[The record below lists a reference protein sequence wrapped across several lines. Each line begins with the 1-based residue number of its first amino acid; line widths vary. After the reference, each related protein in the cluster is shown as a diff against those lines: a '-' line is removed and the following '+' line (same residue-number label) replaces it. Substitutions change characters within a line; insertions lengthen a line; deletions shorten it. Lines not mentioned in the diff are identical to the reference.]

1 MGVSIMENFR
11 AHSVLL
17 LVFFLVV
24 LGVITWKLTT
34 SDWQTGEGFLDA
46 GLAEI
51 RTQVLASEYKHKS
64 PETCSTGLC
73 PLSTASSGGS
83 SGVAPCF
90 LGLKDQTPGQK
101 PLPELAPVPPRQF
114 PKCLRCEDIINRGIS
129 IIPANGAFVLGHYLA
144 KKKDNNSVVII
155 PELVANSAVRRAT
168 DGHFQLLLGLADP
181 IRGVSIYHPETDQVI
196 ARDAEGR
203 AALAPI
209 NNFTGELA
217 PAATFELVDGPTN
230 YSTVAFKCKPIGRE
244 LSTEAKYLGF
254 VQGATPGGHPL
265 MVLSNISSLPSGA
278 TYEFDLV
285 DIESGIPVIM
295 NKHSGKNCQH
305 PIIEGFWDGIASNS
319 DTDSNFE
326 TRDKRKVRS
335 LSLAG
340 ELGQL
345 DLHQLETN
353 GSANSQEPLETNGSA
368 NSQEIT
374 GIQQEIQG
382 IKPANLAQLMN
393 GLPPMPENVK
403 ELALTLNAAE
413 LSTMMDRPFATEPF
427 ADTTT
432 NPSVNSV
439 GMLPITLDELGRVP
453 DSPFKPAAG
462 LAFNNSLNV
471 QNQVYK
477 DQLTDKVFQKM
488 NAAKLSP
495 SVQNILDYNSMA
507 YQIYERENRDFGDKI
522 DRQTRTNGDKLDNM
536 IADLDKQR
544 VQSMSRDLFF
554 LQNQFAKANARPLSR
569 N

>member
-1 MGVSIMENFR
+1 MGVSIKENLR

-34 SDWQTGEGFLDA
+34 PSEGFLDA

-51 RTQVLASEYKHKS
+51 RAQVLASEYKHKS
-64 PETCSTGLC
+64 PQTCATGLC
-73 PLSTASSGGS
+73 PLSTASSVGS

-101 PLPELAPVPPRQF
+101 PLSELAPVLPRQF
-114 PKCLRCEDIINRGIS
+114 PKCLRCEDVINRSIS

-144 KKKDNNSVVII
+144 KKKDNNSIVII

-168 DGHFQLLLGLADP
+168 DGHFRLLLGLADP
-181 IRGVSIYHPETDQVI
+181 IGGVSIYHPETDQVI

-209 NNFTGELA
+209 NNFTGDLA

-244 LSTEAKYLGF
+244 LTNEDKYLGF

-265 MVLSNISSLPSGA
+265 IVLSSIGSIPSGT

-285 DIESGIPVIM
+285 DIETGIPVIM
-295 NKHSGKNCQH
+295 NKHSGKNCQQ
-305 PIIEGFWDGIASNS
+305 PLVEGFWDGIATNS

-326 TRDKRKVRS
+326 TRDKRKVRG

-340 ELGQL
+340 ELGHLELSQK
-345 DLHQLETN
+345 ETN
-353 GSANSQEPLETNGSA
+353 NDIP
-368 NSQEIT
+368 
-374 GIQQEIQG
+374 GIQKEIQRM
-382 IKPANLAQLMN
+382 KPTNLAQLMN

-403 ELALTLNAAE
+403 ELALTLNVAE
-413 LSTMMDRPFATEPF
+413 LSNITDRPFTTEAF

-432 NPSVNSV
+432 NLAINSV
-439 GMLPITLDELGRVP
+439 GMLPITLDELGKVP
-453 DSPFKPAAG
+453 DNLFKPAAG

-495 SVQNILDYNSMA
+495 SVQNILDYNSTA

-522 DRQTRTNGDKLDNM
+522 DKQTRTNGDKLDDM
-536 IADLDKQR
+536 IANLDKQR

-554 LQNQFAKANARPLSR
+554 LQNQFAKANARPLSK